1 MIMDCFFQLD
11 WPAEELFFFI
21 GAWCWNVN
29 SRAMI
34 LRNGLILLFALTL
47 VVPISVAKEQAVS
60 TVQQDEAVEK
70 KPFSLDSV
78 IAPVLKNMAVPVNRL
93 KIDGVKMAI
102 ASPSEKAQAH
112 VKQGFALVY
121 AQWDFEAYRHF
132 CKALNEDP
140 DCLMAY
146 CGVALALAQPHNEYV
161 AYRRAAVGRML
172 DLMEVDKK
180 AEDAGEVARF
190 PAVEKEFC
198 AAVAT
203 LVSTSPRTAGALFQ
217 RLGTEYPQFLQA
229 QLLAL
234 FLSRGGYDVLG
245 DPTPK
250 QLQAVSQTRE
260 FLEKYPDNPMVIG
273 FWLSLN
279 AEVPSTAMNIKEEL
293 LPYAQQLVE
302 LNPKIPSW
310 QHVLGHYAWRVGDYE
325 LAEKSFST
333 AADLYAKW
341 MKYESVSIND
351 CQGYV
356 KAKCYLANT
365 LYQRGDFDA
374 AIKVAEELRNTK
386 LDVSRPRS
394 NGNIIL
400 MWRAYN
406 LPARLFAARGA
417 NGDMEKALKSLPTK
431 KELGGFVEHPKYP
444 TLAGVY
450 TDALSIYLGC
460 RKAIN
465 AKDLDASVSLHLVTF
480 RKYIMNLAKV
490 AKGASQVADY
500 SHYIRASS
508 SLAVYDMELGG
519 LIAMIGSEKARVIAL
534 GRFLA
539 ARDRQHMAS
548 MMMPPITIT
557 PMENRIGEY
566 YLSTGELKEAMD
578 AYAEGAQHYVDN
590 VASKKGL
597 EQCRLRLKK
606 K

>member
-1 MIMDCFFQLD
+1 
-11 WPAEELFFFI
+11 
-21 GAWCWNVN
+21 
-29 SRAMI
+29 MI
-34 LRNGLILLFALTL
+34 LRNALILLFAPALI
-47 VVPISVAKEQAVS
+47 VPMAVAQEQAVNP
-60 TVQQDEAVEK
+60 VQNEAVNERVVEK

-78 IAPVLKNMAVPVNRL
+78 IAPVLKNMAVPARRL

-102 ASPSEKAQAH
+102 SSPSEKAQAH
-112 VKQGFALVY
+112 VKQGFALVH

-132 CKALNEDP
+132 CKALDEDP

-161 AYRRAAVGRML
+161 AYRRAAVERML

-180 AEDAGEVARF
+180 GADAGELARF

-203 LVSTSPRTAGALFQ
+203 LVSTSPRTAGALFH
-217 RLGTEYPQFLQA
+217 RLGTEYPHFLQA

-245 DPTPK
+245 DPTPR
-250 QLQAVSQTRE
+250 QLQAVKRTRE
-260 FLEKYPDNPMVIG
+260 FLKTYPDNPMVIG

-279 AEVPSTAMNIKEEL
+279 AEVPHTAMNIKEEL
-293 LPYAQQLVE
+293 LPYARKLVA
-302 LNPKIPSW
+302 LNPEIPSW

-325 LAEKSFST
+325 LAEKSFGT

-341 MKYESVSIND
+341 MKYENVTIND

-374 AIKVAEELRNTK
+374 AIKVAEALRNTK
-386 LDVSRPRS
+386 LDANRPRS
-394 NGNIIL
+394 NGNAIL

-406 LPARLFAARGA
+406 LPARLYAARGA
-417 NGDMEKALKSLPTK
+417 TGDMEKALKSLPTK
-431 KELGGFVEHPKYP
+431 KELEGFAKHPKYP

-460 RKAIN
+460 RNAID
-465 AKDLDASVSLHLVTF
+465 AKDLDASVSLHRVTF

-500 SHYIRASS
+500 SHYIRAGS

-519 LIAMIGSEKARVIAL
+519 LIAMIGPKKTQVVAL

-539 ARDRQHMAS
+539 ARDRQHTAS
-548 MMMPPITIT
+548 MMMPPITPT

-566 YLSTGELKEAMD
+566 YLSVGNLKEAMG
-578 AYAEGAQHYVDN
+578 AYTEGTQHYVDN
-590 VASKKGL
+590 ATSKKGI
-597 EQCRLRLKK
+597 EQCHLRLEKK
-606 K
+606 